1 MFTLLVMTNA
11 TLLETIIRVLGRGHS
26 STLFS
31 SLLFLAISYLD
42 E

>member
-31 SLLFLAISYLD
+31 SLFLAISYLD